1 MSLDAEMNVP
11 ALLFTTILALVMGMS
26 TDSLAATNEL
36 TDGLLDPIDRQV
48 LVVLDPRL
56 APPHAV
62 DLVRRDTTREGVAE
76 FLAALDGIEK
86 ITKVLNAPEGADI
99 AQLRLEDPLS
109 PEVLLNEYLV
119 ITLRN
124 GVDVDVFLETI
135 RMNRWVLSAER
146 NTRFGGPV
154 RFSVCEAV

>member
-11 ALLFTTILALVMGMS
+11 ALLFTTIFALVMGMS
-26 TDSLAATNEL
+26 TDSLAATN
-36 TDGLLDPIDRQV
+36 GLLDPIDRQV

-119 ITLRN
+119 IT
-124 GVDVDVFLETI
+124 
-135 RMNRWVLSAER
+135 
-146 NTRFGGPV
+146 
-154 RFSVCEAV
+154 